1 MASEKAV
8 YPIHVSPK
16 IVKQGFGYK
25 LCGFLIALEAWRR
38 GLTVKLE
45 DASFK
50 RYSIS
55 DNNTEVRFI
64 RSRSSLTK
72 NKAIVITKNKQLTR
86 EYLQAAGVPTPA
98 GKLFESCNLKDIEK
112 FASEIGFPVVLKPLD
127 GSLGNGV
134 VTDISGSESL
144 AEAFDYVHNKLGF
157 KKLVLEKQVWGD
169 DFRAFVIAGR
179 VASVVKRVPAN
190 VVGDGKST
198 ISELIDQK
206 NAERKLNPFLS
217 TGLIKKDEEV
227 NRYVEKNGFTMSSV
241 ILQGEK
247 LRLRGKANASA
258 GADVI
263 DVTDSIP
270 EFAKDAA
277 VRAVSCIPD
286 LAYCGVD
293 VMYDEATN
301 SCHII
306 ELNAQSQIGVNIYP
320 SEGEGKDLARAI
332 VDTCFPNSPYIKNK
346 FDSKLVFDT
355 SSLSKAFMSHS
366 VEKIVLRKPSLAN
379 LKKIKRSYCVFSTS
393 DVLLKKKISVLL
405 KDHNVDGFIS
415 KKDNDFQL
423 MVSGDVKEVESFF
436 GKFFDSLSEVNL
448 MFTKRW
454 VGLVKS
460 GFFINLS

>member
-1 MASEKAV
+1 MSNEKAV
-8 YPIHVSPK
+8 YPAHISPK
-16 IVKQGFGYK
+16 IVKHGFGYK
-25 LCGFLIALEAWRR
+25 LCGYLIALEAWRR

-55 DNNTEVRFI
+55 DKNTEVRFI

-86 EYLQAAGVPTPA
+86 EYLQTAGVPTPA

-190 VVGDGKST
+190 VVGDGRST

-206 NAERKLNPFLS
+206 NAQRKLNPFLS

-227 NRYVEKNGFTMSSV
+227 NRYVEKHGYTMSSV
-241 ILQGEK
+241 ISQGEK

-293 VMYDEATN
+293 VMFDEASN

-320 SEGEGKDLARAI
+320 SEGEGRDLARSI
-332 VDTCFPNSPYIKNK
+332 VDTCFPKSSFKHELIDK
-346 FDSKLVFDT
+346 KLIFDT
-355 SSLSKAFMSHS
+355 GALASAFMSKS
-366 VEKIVLRKPSLAN
+366 IGAIVIKNSSPVRRRD
-379 LKKIKRSYCVFSTS
+379 LKRVYFSFTASNDFSSKRIMKLSQDY
-393 DVLLKKKISVLL
+393 D
-405 KDHNVDGFIS
+405 VDGFLNM
-415 KKDNDFQL
+415 KDNHMKM
-423 MVSGDVKEVESFF
+423 MVSGCKSKVELFLKE
-436 GKFFDSLSEVNL
+436 FFDTCSSLDILVQKS
-448 MFTKRW
+448 W
-454 VGLVKS
+454 VGVVKS
-460 GFFINLS
+460 GFFIY